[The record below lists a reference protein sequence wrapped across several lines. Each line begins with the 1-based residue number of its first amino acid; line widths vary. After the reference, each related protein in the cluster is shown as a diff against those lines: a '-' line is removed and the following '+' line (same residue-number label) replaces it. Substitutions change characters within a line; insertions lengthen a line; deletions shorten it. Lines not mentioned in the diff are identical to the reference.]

1 MKIDVIAGGTHQRFE
16 SRDGERLLHAGLR
29 QGVGLPYECA
39 SGTCGTCKAS
49 LVSGDLHDHWPEAP
63 GRKHLR
69 NPSEFLLCQ
78 CSAKTDCAFELR
90 AQKGTAAAE
99 LVPAG
104 GIGHIRDASR
114 LAPDVLAF
122 AVEIDR
128 PIDFD
133 AGQFVG
139 LQFPGIS
146 GFRSYSM
153 VNHESGTR
161 RLEFVVKRKADG
173 RLTPWLFENDIA
185 GTQVEWF
192 GPLGSATF
200 RPDVAKDI
208 LCIAGGSGIAGMMSI
223 LACAVRERYFERF
236 CGSVFFGVRTLR
248 DAFYLAE
255 LDAFAAAF
263 PDALNV
269 TVALSDEE
277 VPAAG
282 IDGYPSLQFRHGLVH
297 EVARDEMR
305 GRYGNVL
312 AYVAGPPPAVDATI
326 RILVLEGKL
335 PPASIRF
342 DKFS

>member
-1 MKIDVIAGGTHQRFE
+1 MKIDVIAGSTNHCLE
-16 SRDGERLLHAGLR
+16 SRTGERLLHAGLR
-29 QGVGLPYECA
+29 QGVSLPYECA
-39 SGTCGTCKAS
+39 SGTCGTCKAN
-49 LVSGDLHDHWPEAP
+49 LVSGEVLDHWPEAP

-69 NPSEFLLCQ
+69 NTTEFLLCQ
-78 CSAKTDCAFELR
+78 CSAQADCAFEVR
-90 AQKGTAAAE
+90 AHKGVAAAGP
-99 LVPAG
+99 VPAG
-104 GIGHIRDASR
+104 GVGFIKNASC
-114 LAPDVLAF
+114 LAPGVLAF
-122 AVEIDR
+122 SVEIEK

-161 RLEFVVKRKADG
+161 QLDFVVKRKPDG
-173 RLTPWLFENDIA
+173 RLTPWLFEADIV

-200 RPDVAKDI
+200 RSDVAKDI

-223 LACAVRERYFERF
+223 LTCAVRERYFERF
-236 CGSVFFGVRTLR
+236 RGSVFFGVRTLR
-248 DAFYLAE
+248 DAFYFAE
-255 LDAFAAAF
+255 LNAFAAEF

-282 IDGYPSLQFRHGLVH
+282 IGDYPALRFRHGMVH

-305 GRYGNVL
+305 GRYENVL

-335 PPASIRF
+335 PPSSIRF